1 MKTFTKTWLL
11 VVVFVTTFSVLSCD
25 SQSQESVFNSVDVKE
40 AFVLLQDNTDIQLVD
55 VRTAGEF
62 ERGYI
67 EGATLISVS
76 SLPNALDSLSKD
88 SPVLVYCAVG
98 GRSYAAG
105 RYLQNEGFSEVYNM
119 SGGIKEW
126 YEKGFPVK
134 FGE

>member
-1 MKTFTKTWLL
+1 M
-11 VVVFVTTFSVLSCD
+11 SCD
-25 SQSQESVFNSVDVKE
+25 SQSKESAFNSVGVKE
-40 AFVLLQDNTDIQLVD
+40 AFTLLQDNPDIQLVD

-62 ERGYI
+62 ERAYI

-76 SLPNALDSLSKD
+76 SLPNELDSLSKD

-105 RYLQNEGFSEVYNM
+105 KYLQSAGFAEVYNM